1 MESSHTFQTL
11 LRALAPEVLGALVR
25 RWRDLPACEDA
36 VQEALIEAA
45 TQWATRG
52 VPERPKGWLVHV
64 ATRRLTDR
72 VRADAARR
80 HREALVVAMIPSDE
94 QVALA
99 ADEAMPE
106 RDDTLD
112 LLFLCCHPELTSA
125 SAIALTLRAVGGLT
139 TSEIARAFL
148 VPEATIAQRISRAK
162 QTIQRSGTPFQ
173 LPTEAERAERLT
185 SVMRV
190 LYLVFNEGYAASS
203 GDEVSRADLAEEA
216 TRMARLLLAHA
227 PEEPEVIGLLA
238 LMRLTDARRAA
249 RTGASGEL
257 VPLDAQDRAR
267 WDRAA
272 IEEGLALVERA
283 MRTGR
288 PGAYSIQA
296 AIAALHDE
304 AASSETTDWPQILG
318 LYDVLLHLERS
329 PMAELSRVVALA
341 MVEGPHAGLAALR
354 PMEGDA
360 RLGHRLDAV
369 RGHLLERAGD
379 RGGAV
384 AAYRRAAGA
393 TTSHAE
399 RDHLWLRAASLE
411 RER

>member
-1 MESSHTFQTL
+1 
-11 LRALAPEVLGALVR
+11 
-25 RWRDLPACEDA
+25 
-36 VQEALIEAA
+36 
-45 TQWATRG
+45 
-52 VPERPKGWLVHV
+52 
-64 ATRRLTDR
+64 
-72 VRADAARR
+72 
-80 HREALVVAMIPSDE
+80 
-94 QVALA
+94 
-99 ADEAMPE
+99 
-106 RDDTLD
+106 
-112 LLFLCCHPELTSA
+112 
-125 SAIALTLRAVGGLT
+125 
-139 TSEIARAFL
+139 
-148 VPEATIAQRISRAK
+148 
-162 QTIQRSGTPFQ
+162 
-173 LPTEAERAERLT
+173 
-185 SVMRV
+185 
-190 LYLVFNEGYAASS
+190 
-203 GDEVSRADLAEEA
+203 
-216 TRMARLLLAHA
+216 MARLLLAHA

-238 LMRLTDARRAA
+238 LLRLTDARRAA

-257 VPLDAQDRAR
+257 VPLDAQDRTR

-379 RGGAV
+379 RAGAV

-399 RDHLWLRAASLE
+399 RDHLWLRAAILE

>member
-1 MESSHTFQTL
+1 MQSSHTFQTL

-45 TQWATRG
+45 TQWPTRG

-64 ATRRLTDR
+64 ATRRLTDH

-227 PEEPEVIGLLA
+227 PDEPEVIGLLA

-249 RTGASGEL
+249 RTGESGEL
-257 VPLDAQDRAR
+257 VPLDAQDRTR

-283 MRTGR
+283 MRSGR

-304 AASSETTDWPQILG
+304 AMSSEATDWPQILA
-318 LYDVLLHLERS
+318 LYDVLLHIERS
-329 PMAELSRVVALA
+329 PMAALSRVVALA
-341 MVEGPHAGLAALR
+341 MVEGPHAGLAALG

-379 RGGAV
+379 RAGAV
-384 AAYRRAAGA
+384 AAYRRAADA

-399 RDHLWLRAASLE
+399 RDHLWLRASSLE